1 MGRDK
6 RILKKIRPAVTWCD
20 GWPCCAGRRAA
31 ANPAQM
37 TVAGLDQTWLR
48 GDRPADVGNQPAAV
62 AGRGRVRYRRFGLA
76 QPGPDRRRSSG
87 RPDPRRG
94 GSRAQLG
101 RRAPADLLA
110 RAHRDGLRRG
120 PGPGAG
126 AVGAQ
131 LGDEVAGRLPDR
143 GPAHRR
149 GVPAGIAHLE
159 DPAVPDD
166 LALARY
172 PRTAPR
178 CWTGS
183 TCSCWPARPS
193 LWSARTAPARPLW
206 SSCSPAC
213 TSRQQARCCWTACR
227 WPIST
232 CPLGASASRRPSR
245 LRPVGAGGRPGGR
258 SGRPAPHRR
267 GSRTG

>member
-20 GWPCCAGRRAA
+20 GWHCCAGRRAE

-37 TVAGLDQTWLR
+37 AVASLDQTWLR
-48 GDRPADVGNQPAAV
+48 SDRPAHVGNQPAAV
-62 AGRGRVRYRRFGLA
+62 AGRGRVRHRRFGLA

-131 LGDEVAGRLPDR
+131 LGGEVAGRLPDR

-149 GVPAGIAHLE
+149 GVPA
-159 DPAVPDD
+159 
-166 LALARY
+166 
-172 PRTAPR
+172 
-178 CWTGS
+178 
-183 TCSCWPARPS
+183 RP
-193 LWSARTAPARPLW
+193 
-206 SSCSPAC
+206 
-213 TSRQQARCCWTACR
+213 
-227 WPIST
+227 
-232 CPLGASASRRPSR
+232 
-245 LRPVGAGGRPGGR
+245 
-258 SGRPAPHRR
+258 
-267 GSRTG
+267 GSRTWRTRRCSTTWPWPGTVIAEDTVDADPGWRIRRARGSGTRWRFRGSHRPGSRCLPAGSSPRGRWAGSCIPGQAWPGTTRRRAGSRWVWRWAWPAARLRTR